1 VGQGDIARP
10 TLGELDWSPE
20 RRTESLS
27 KVYAHAD
34 AYARDAEEWYARQRR
49 VKRISGTLLR
59 AAAICL
65 GAAAAIVPILAQIY
79 TDGGKPRIAPAWAS
93 VALGVAAAL
102 VVVDLTFGFSTGWMR
117 FIATE
122 LRLTQLR
129 HDFEYS
135 WELARLE
142 GETVAQLVGR
152 ARAFILA
159 VDAEL
164 VAETGAW
171 ATELRT
177 NLAALEK
184 QLRAAGRD

>member
-10 TLGELDWSPE
+10 SLGELDWSE
-20 RRTESLS
+20 KHRTESLS

-34 AYARDAEEWYARQRR
+34 GYARQAEEWYARQRR
-49 VKRISGTLLR
+49 VKRISGTLMR

-65 GAAAAIVPILAQIY
+65 GAAAAILPILAQIF
-79 TDGGKPRIAPAWAS
+79 TEDGKPAIEPGWAS
-93 VALGVAAAL
+93 VALGLAAAL
-102 VVVDLTFGFSTGWMR
+102 VVVDLTFGFSSGWMR

-122 LRLTQLR
+122 LRVTQLR

-142 GETVAQLVGR
+142 GETVPQLVAR
-152 ARAFILA
+152 ARAFIRA

-171 ATELRT
+171 ATELRA
-177 NLAALEK
+177 NLAAFEER
-184 QLRAAGRD
+184 LRAAGRG

>member
-1 VGQGDIARP
+1 VGQRDIARP
-10 TLGELDWSPE
+10 SLGELDWSSEPP
-20 RRTESLS
+20 TESLS
-27 KVYAHAD
+27 TVYAHAD
-34 AYARDAEEWYARQRR
+34 GYARQAEEWYARQRR
-49 VKRISGTLLR
+49 VKRISGTLMR

-65 GAAAAIVPILAQIY
+65 GAVAAILPILAQIF
-79 TDGGKPRIAPAWAS
+79 TEDGKPPIEPAWAS
-93 VALGVAAAL
+93 VALGLAAAL
-102 VVVDLTFGFSTGWMR
+102 VVVDLTFGFSSGWMR

-135 WELARLE
+135 WELARVE
-142 GETVAQLVGR
+142 GDTAAQQVAR

-171 ATELRT
+171 ATELRA
-177 NLAALEK
+177 NLAALE
-184 QLRAAGRD
+184 QRLRAAGRG